1 MQRLEGRWMGIDFG
15 LARVGVAL
23 SDPMGILASGFETIS
38 WDGHDVDAVRGQLAD
53 IAVQQKV
60 RGIVL
65 GFPNRTDGGESSL
78 SNLVHELASFLE
90 QTVGVPVLLR
100 DERYTTVIARRKLK
114 ERGLSEKQMR
124 SVLDQTAAQILLQE
138 YLDHLRKTDY

>member
-65 GFPNRTDGGESSL
+65 GFPNRTDGRESSL